1 MTENKE
7 FGNNVSLLIK
17 KTGVTLRYF
26 ARILGVTEVAVG
38 HWKRGTA
45 LPPEPRL
52 QNIAEFFNERIPGL
66 RLTPEKLLHEDLTV
80 DLRLTGK
87 RTLEAEPSYQPG
99 ATRCEEGV
107 FTPGLFDLMSD
118 RKTME
123 LMKITK
129 EEIEILKQ
137 ARFAPGRFTPTREFY
152 IDMLFHLRK
161 AKEE

>member
-1 MTENKE
+1 MAENKE
-7 FGNNVSLLIK
+7 FGNNVALLIK
-17 KTGVTLRYF
+17 KSGVTLRYF

-66 RLTPEKLLHEDLTV
+66 QLTAERLLHEDLANEI
-80 DLRLTGK
+80 RLVGK
-87 RTLEAEPSYQPG
+87 RGMEADPTYRT
-99 ATRCEEGV
+99 AEEQRAAEI
-107 FTPGLFDLMSD
+107 TTQGLFDLMSD

-129 EEIEILKQ
+129 EEIEILQ
-137 ARFAPGRFTPTREFY
+137 GIRFAPGRFTPTREFY